1 MGVDPRRAGESVRG
15 VAQLPHGT
23 GKSVTIAVFAR
34 DAKAQEALAAG
45 ADIVGA
51 EDLVA
56 KVQAGEL
63 KVDKV
68 IATPDVMP
76 LVGRVGRIL
85 GPKGLMPNPKLGTVT
100 MDLKTAISNA
110 KKGQVTFRVDKQGI
124 IHAPLG
130 KVSFPTESILSNLR
144 SLVLAIN
151 ALKPDGLKGEFFRHA
166 TLSSTMGPGV
176 HVDIGT
182 LDPSKPR
189 FSHTSERYRDAR
201 TALDAL
207 VLVDAAAIASKLPKS
222 ERVA

>member
-1 MGVDPRRAGESVRG
+1 

-63 KVDKV
+63 KADKV

-110 KKGQVTFRVDKQGI
+110 KKGQVTFRVEKQGI
-124 IHAPLG
+124 LHAPIG
-130 KVSFPTESILSNLR
+130 KVSFTVEQLLANLR
-144 SLVLAIN
+144 ALVLAIN
-151 ALKPDGLKGEFFRHA
+151 ALKPEGLKGEYFRHA
-166 TLSSTMGPGV
+166 TVSSTMGPGV

-182 LDPSKPR
+182 IDPSKPR
-189 FSHTSERYRDAR
+189 FSHTSDRYRDQRAG
-201 TALDAL
+201 LDTL
-207 VLVDAAAIASKLPKS
+207 VLVDAASIASRLPQS